1 MYAGGTFRKGGTMII
16 TENQLDEW
24 VRGKLETHRV

>member
-1 MYAGGTFRKGGTMII
+1 MII

-24 VRGKLETHRV
+24 VRQNSREAEAWSLSWSFG